1 MQFGRFD
8 FIRKKFFVEY
18 AFDSLFFCKI
28 FPIGLHPHF
37 DWLINSFFYC
47 KHGKKRLFFQ
57 WHGSMFEVYET
68 MSGFGGQTFTKE
80 LKYI

>member
-8 FIRKKFFVEY
+8 FIKKNIFVEY

-47 KHGKKRLFFQ
+47 KHGKKDYFFN
-57 WHGSMFEVYET
+57 GMAVC
-68 MSGFGGQTFTKE
+68 
-80 LKYI
+80 LKFMKQ